1 MLDNNLV
8 TELEPLQQN
17 NIEQEIVNKKIEYDL
32 YSRIFFDVFKEDIK
46 NYGTTKFYKSNFPQ
60 GLSISGDSPKE
71 FFFEFIYAKL
81 SYFCTTD
88 QNIETRREIQYQDFE
103 NLIMVLSHVFQSELL
118 KH

>member
-1 MLDNNLV
+1 MLDNNLI
-8 TELEPLQQN
+8 TTLEQLEQN
-17 NIEQEIVNKKIEYDL
+17 NIEQEIVNKKIEDDL

-46 NYGTTKFYKSNFPQ
+46 NYGTTFFYKSNFQ

-103 NLIMVLSHVFQSELL
+103 NLIMVLSRVFQSELL

>member
-17 NIEQEIVNKKIEYDL
+17 NIEQEIVDKKTEDDL

-60 GLSISGDSPKE
+60 GLSISGNSPKE
-71 FFFEFIYAKL
+71 FFFEYIYAQL
-81 SYFCTTD
+81 SWYCSIDRNTKG
-88 QNIETRREIQYQDFE
+88 REKKQYQDFE
-103 NLIMVLSHVFQSELL
+103 NLIVVLSKVFNSELL
-118 KH
+118 KY

>member
-1 MLDNNLV
+1 MLDNNLI
-8 TELEPLQQN
+8 TTLEQLEQN

-103 NLIMVLSHVFQSELL
+103 ELIVVLSKIFQSDLS
-118 KH
+118 KY